1 MKFLASLQTLLVI
14 QIYPISI
21 FQIKP
26 IKLLLSIILIGFYA
40 SSVKAQN
47 LDQVLRSELSST
59 NPGILFSIESGDK
72 QISWSGAAG
81 INDLSF
87 GDSLQVRRTFRI
99 ASVTKTYVAAAILRL
114 MEKKVLR
121 MEDPISKHLSPAHA
135 GILAQDYDLEQIT
148 IQQILRHSA
157 GFFDHTHAPE
167 FFDRVFSTPGYEW
180 TRTAQLQLG
189 VEKGERIGTPGTQ
202 FSYSDMGYVILG
214 ELIETY
220 TGKSLDGGI
229 KELLGLEKLGL
240 DRTDFERMDPKTDQ
254 LRIHQ
259 YFQGKDT
266 YGFSPTMDYYGGGGI
281 LSNTVELI
289 DFFQALFQGKI
300 FENPATLKLM
310 LEPVSYPTRAKLD
323 YQMGMYKVQVNGM
336 DAYCHSGFWGTQVLY
351 IPKID
356 LYLAANYS
364 GGWGGGAVA
373 PIFEKVLDAMEKF
386 SPTNNCPSGCN

>member
-1 MKFLASLQTLLVI
+1 M
-14 QIYPISI
+14 
-21 FQIKP
+21 KP
-26 IKLLLSIILIGFYA
+26 IHLLLSLLLLGF
-40 SSVKAQN
+40 SVQPTTAQN
-47 LDQVLRSELSST
+47 FNQVLQSELSSS
-59 NPGILFSIESGDK
+59 NPGVLFTIESGDG
-72 QISWSGAAG
+72 QFSWSGAAG
-81 INDLSF
+81 INDLSL
-87 GDSLQVRRTFRI
+87 GDSLQVHQTFRI

-121 MEDPISKHLSPAHA
+121 LDDPISRHLSPTHA
-135 GILAQDYDLEQIT
+135 AILAQDYDLEQIT

-157 GFFDHTHAPE
+157 GFFDHTNAPE
-167 FFDRVFSTPGYEW
+167 FFGKVFATPDYEW

-189 VEKGERIGTPGTQ
+189 VEKGDPIGPPGGQ

-240 DRTDFERMDPKTDQ
+240 ERTDFERMDPLTDQ

-259 YFQGKDT
+259 YYQGKDT
-266 YGFSPTMDYYGGGGI
+266 YHFSPTMDYYGGGGI
-281 LSNTVELI
+281 LSNTKELV
-289 DFFQALFQGKI
+289 DFFQALLQGKI
-300 FENPATLKLM
+300 FENPTTLTRM
-310 LEPVSYPTRAKLD
+310 LEPVTYPSKPRMD

-351 IPKID
+351 IPQLD

-364 GGWGGGAVA
+364 GAWRGGAVA
-373 PIFEKVLDAMEKF
+373 PIFEKVLNALEESNPKK
-386 SPTNNCPSGCN
+386 P

>member
-1 MKFLASLQTLLVI
+1 MKFLAPLQTLLFI
-14 QIYPISI
+14 QCYPIPF
-21 FQIKP
+21 FQLKP
-26 IKLLLSIILIGFYA
+26 IQLLLSIILLGISV
-40 SSVKAQN
+40 SSAKAQN
-47 LDQVLRSELSST
+47 LNQVLRSELSST

-81 INDLSF
+81 INDLSL
-87 GDSLQVRRTFRI
+87 GDSLQVRQTFRI

-121 MEDPISKHLSPAHA
+121 LEDPISKHLSPTHT

-148 IQQILRHSA
+148 IEQILRHSA

-167 FFDRVFSTPGYEW
+167 FFDRVFSTPSPEW

-229 KELLGLEKLGL
+229 KELIGLEKLGL
-240 DRTDFERMDPKTDQ
+240 DRTDFERLDPQTDQ

-266 YGFSPTMDYYGGGGI
+266 YNFSPTMDYYGGGGI
-281 LSNTVELI
+281 LSNTAELI
-289 DFFQALFQGKI
+289 YFFQSLFQGKI

-310 LEPVSYPTRAKLD
+310 LKPVSYPIKAKLD
-323 YQMGMYKVQVNGM
+323 YQMGMYKVQVKGM
-336 DAYCHSGFWGTQVLY
+336 DAYSHSGFWGTQVLY
-351 IPKID
+351 IPKMD

-364 GGWGGGAVA
+364 GGWRGGAVA
-373 PIFEKVLDAMEKF
+373 PIFEKILNAMGKVIT
-386 SPTNNCPSGCN
+386 TNE